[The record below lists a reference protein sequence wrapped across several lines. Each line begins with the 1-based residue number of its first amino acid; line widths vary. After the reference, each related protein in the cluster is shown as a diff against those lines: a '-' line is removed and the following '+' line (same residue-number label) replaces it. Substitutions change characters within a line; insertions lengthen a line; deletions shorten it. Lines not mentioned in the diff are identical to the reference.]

1 MSEVYTYQE
10 LRELALKHGIRDNKV
25 HIGVW
30 LQTQGYQKQRIQINH
45 IRKIFYL
52 NPMIE
57 TRIPIAPDTST
68 TLTDETTEHIIH
80 RKVTIKIDRDYLRK
94 KYPELFE
101 RLAKIKLPPSYKR
114 K

>member
-1 MSEVYTYQE
+1 
-10 LRELALKHGIRDNKV
+10 
-25 HIGVW
+25 
-30 LQTQGYQKQRIQINH
+30 
-45 IRKIFYL
+45 
-52 NPMIE
+52 MIE

-94 KYPELFE
+94 KYPELFKK
-101 RLAKIKLPPSYKR
+101 LSKIKLPSSYQK

>member
-52 NPMIE
+52 KSPN
-57 TRIPIAPDTST
+57 RY
-68 TLTDETTEHIIH
+68 IH
-80 RKVTIKIDRDYLRK
+80 FQLYRLSFQFPQV
-94 KYPELFE
+94 LFRYS
-101 RLAKIKLPPSYKR
+101 RL
-114 K
+114 

>member
-1 MSEVYTYQE
+1 
-10 LRELALKHGIRDNKV
+10 
-25 HIGVW
+25 
-30 LQTQGYQKQRIQINH
+30 
-45 IRKIFYL
+45 
-52 NPMIE
+52 MIE

-101 RLAKIKLPPSYKR
+101 RLAKVTEKHPSTLKKQLVKKQGYAHVK

>member
-1 MSEVYTYQE
+1 MYGYRHKAIRNKEYRLTTLE
-10 LRELALKHGIRDNKV
+10 KHF
-25 HIGVW
+25 
-30 LQTQGYQKQRIQINH
+30 IQ
-45 IRKIFYL
+45 

-101 RLAKIKLPPSYKR
+101 RLAKIKLPPSYK
-114 K
+114 KKK